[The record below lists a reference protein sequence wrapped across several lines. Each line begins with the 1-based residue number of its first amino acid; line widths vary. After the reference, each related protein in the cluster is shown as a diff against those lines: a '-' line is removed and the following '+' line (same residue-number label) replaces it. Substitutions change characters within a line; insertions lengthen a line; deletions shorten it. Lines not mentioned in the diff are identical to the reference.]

1 VAEQAD
7 QEQTPPEEGTVPEQA
22 GQDEPATHA
31 DDARGPWPGEQQ
43 ARSSWRSGEE
53 RDAAAEAADRRAESR
68 DAAARA
74 RDDAADHLSRDAR
87 TREEEAYR
95 RIREMT
101 QRLNTLDAGEADQHV
116 HLQQAGRV
124 IQDAIDAGADEPLA
138 ELLRTVLQRLD
149 VQFGDV
155 IAAGI
160 QRSALRNDLRHADQ
174 QLAGAADDRTAAST
188 DRAAAAADRAAAA
201 GDRADAL
208 TARRSAATHRAT
220 D

>member
-1 VAEQAD
+1 MRD
-7 QEQTPPEEGTVPEQA
+7 QA
-22 GQDEPATHA
+22 GPDQPTTHA
-31 DDARGPWPGEQQ
+31 DDEHGPWPGEQRT
-43 ARSSWRSGEE
+43 RSSWRSPEE
-53 RDAAAEAADRRAESR
+53 RDAAAEAADRRAEDR
-68 DAAARA
+68 DTAARA
-74 RDDAADHLSRDAR
+74 RDAAADHLAEDAR

-95 RIREMT
+95 RIRET
-101 QRLNTLDAGEADQHV
+101 TRRLNTLDAGEAEQHV

-174 QLAGAADDRTAAST
+174 QLAGAADDRTAASI

-201 GDRADAL
+201 ADRADAL
-208 TARRSAATHRAT
+208 TARRSAAAHRAA

>member
-1 VAEQAD
+1 MSDQAD
-7 QEQTPPEEGTVPEQA
+7 QQPDRA
-22 GQDEPATHA
+22 GDGHS
-31 DDARGPWPGEQQ
+31 PWAGEQR
-43 ARSSWRSGEE
+43 ARSSWRSAEQ
-53 RDAAAEAADRRAESR
+53 RDDAAEAADRRAQDR
-68 DAAARA
+68 DTAARA
-74 RDDAADHLSRDAR
+74 RDDAADHLAENAR
-87 TREEEAYR
+87 TREEEAHR

-101 QRLNTLDAGEADQHV
+101 QRLNALDAAEADQHV

-138 ELLRTVLQRLD
+138 ELLRVVLQRLD

-160 QRSALRNDLRHADQ
+160 QRSTLRNDLRHADQ
-174 QLAGAADDRTAAST
+174 QLAGAADDRTAASA
-188 DRAAAAADRAAAA
+188 DRAAAAADRAASA

-208 TARRSAATHRAT
+208 TARRSAATHRAR